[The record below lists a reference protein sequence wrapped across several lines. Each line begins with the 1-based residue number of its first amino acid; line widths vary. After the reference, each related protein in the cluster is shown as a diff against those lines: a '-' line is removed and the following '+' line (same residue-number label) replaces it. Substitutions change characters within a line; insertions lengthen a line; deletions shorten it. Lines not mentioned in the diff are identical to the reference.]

1 VCLSDTVYVL
11 YVFVQ
16 LLTMEKLSAAQQQG
30 VKKMSDERLRL
41 KLVAAG
47 YEEDVVMDIYIP
59 ISKTATN
66 SQRKRTVNNR
76 QIISYSL
83 HHFPVP

>member
-1 VCLSDTVYVL
+1 VYIKQRHEDKFCEIIVISLRFAVYYNLTKRESDKNTTGSNTQSATVTY
-11 YVFVQ
+11 
-16 LLTMEKLSAAQQQG
+16 
-30 VKKMSDERLRL
+30 
-41 KLVAAG
+41 
-47 YEEDVVMDIYIP
+47 IYLP